1 MILPEL
7 PAQATVSIPSFR
19 MSMNQF
25 EPLFKDLEGVILV
38 VPAIT
43 ALCPDWPLGMNP
55 RLESIQEEYWSW
67 VHQ

>member
-1 MILPEL
+1 
-7 PAQATVSIPSFR
+7 